1 MKKGYYSWFRSLNTS
16 VAKSQGEIYEN
27 LNEEKAKKITGA
39 KAEQLAS
46 KLSSQGKFA
55 PPERPTTGETSVDDF
70 ERLPTDYSGEEMS
83 WLSKDLAAG
92 LRDFQDPAGR
102 LPVTSDPQ
110 YADVLASI
118 RSTKIRD
125 SKPVDVNMDGKAT
138 ANDVAMDASDNNI
151 DGMALP
157 PDRVHP
163 EPWYKTPEEASMA
176 AREMSDYYKSA
187 GPDEDEEDYRRSTPS
202 AGYKIFKEDNARITS
217 KIKRFFSE

>member
-1 MKKGYYSWFRSLNTS
+1 MMKKGYYSWFRSLNTS

-55 PPERPTTGETSVDDF
+55 PPDRPNYGESSVDDF
-70 ERLPTDYSGEEMS
+70 EKLPTDFSDAE
-83 WLSKDLAAG
+83 LSFLAKNLGIA
-92 LRDFQDPAGR
+92 LRDIEDSSGKLPVSQDPTFKQ
-102 LPVTSDPQ
+102 LL
-110 YADVLASI
+110 ADMRPS
-118 RSTKIRD
+118 KD
-125 SKPVDVNMDGKAT
+125 SKPVDINMDGKAT
-138 ANDVAMDASDNNI
+138 ANDVAMDASDNKI

-163 EPWYKTPEEASMA
+163 EPWYKTPEEASIA
-176 AREMSDYYKSA
+176 AKEMSDYYKSA
-187 GPDEDEEDYRRSTPS
+187 GPDEDEEDYRLSTPS